1 MVAAIPVSP
10 RFPEI
15 SLLSG
20 LLPSSDLS
28 RRLEA
33 RKEIRS
39 TPPPLFF
46 GEVFEDRHDFAIAK
60 VNVPCL
66 KDPFP

>member
-1 MVAAIPVSP
+1 MVAAVPVSP

-20 LLPSSDLS
+20 LLPCSDLS

-33 RKEIRS
+33 RMEIRS
-39 TPPPLFF
+39 TIFF
-46 GEVFEDRHDFAIAK
+46 FFFEACEDGHDFAIAK

-66 KDPFP
+66 

>member
-20 LLPSSDLS
+20 LLPCSDLS

-33 RKEIRS
+33 RMEIRS
-39 TPPPLFF
+39 TFF
-46 GEVFEDRHDFAIAK
+46 FFFEVFEDRHDFAIAK

-66 KDPFP
+66 